1 MRRTLSWLA
10 IAAALPLSACG
21 FHPLYGTQ
29 GVVGAGQLFASIY
42 VEPVA
47 DRAGYEMRNRLI
59 DLLDSSANPQGAR
72 YKLKVDLSEDR
83 RAVALQN
90 DASITRYNYL
100 MTADYTLRDASGN
113 IVTHG
118 HESTLTA
125 YNIVAS
131 PYATLTAA
139 QDAEKRGAD
148 DLSERIRLD
157 LGVFFARR
165 DAK

>member
-1 MRRTLSWLA
+1 MKRARSLA
-10 IAAALPLSACG
+10 FCAAAFSLSACG
-21 FHPLYGTQ
+21 FHPLYGSQSGGTPQ
-29 GVVGAGQLFASIY
+29 IFASIY

-47 DRAGYEMRNRLI
+47 DRTGYELRNHLI
-59 DLLDSSANPQGAR
+59 DLLDSSGSPQGAHYR
-72 YKLKVDLSEDR
+72 LKIELNEDR
-83 RAVALQN
+83 RGVALQN

-100 MTADYTLRDASGN
+100 LTADYTLSDMAGTV
-113 IVTHG
+113 VTHG

-131 PYATLTAA
+131 PYATLMGA
-139 QDAEKRGAD
+139 QDAERRGAD

-165 DAK
+165 EAK

>member
-1 MRRTLSWLA
+1 MRRALSWVVCA
-10 IAAALPLSACG
+10 VALPLSACG
-21 FHPLYGTQ
+21 FHPLYGSQSGGT
-29 GVVGAGQLFASIY
+29 AKIFASIY
-42 VEPVA
+42 VEPVG
-47 DRAGYEMRNRLI
+47 DRASYEMRNRLI
-59 DLLDSSANPQGAR
+59 DLLDSSGSAEGAR
-72 YKLKVDLSEDR
+72 YKLKIDLNEDR

-100 MTADYTLRDASGN
+100 MTADYTLCDASGAV
-113 IVTHG
+113 ITHG

-139 QDAEKRGAD
+139 QDAEQRGAD

-157 LGVFFARR
+157 LGVFFARQN
-165 DAK
+165 AK